1 MTTPSPGPADWEPLP
16 EPGPPLNPDAPPEP
30 APAPAPLSM
39 RDELLGPTN
48 RNDPWAHRRGEPRIF
63 AFFWTLFVLIAV
75 AGSLVWVARFAVVT
89 SGTYGPAGRI
99 MLMVVAVGATVLWP
113 MVRLSQ
119 ASPPRPVVGHI
130 AADAWIVLLPIQ
142 IVLWPLVFLANWPLN
157 VVGGV
162 AAVFVVWT
170 ALAGGVLAVALAG
183 RRVGEFGSQGLVW
196 RTIWMLILLVAVLSA
211 PALMLGCKSTGVA
224 VPDWLA
230 MLSPITSIGE
240 LTGRGM
246 SGPQHPVSGVQW
258 EFILGIGLLAVALW
272 LTAFVRDRLGLA
284 EERA

>member
-16 EPGPPLNPDAPPEP
+16 EPGPPLNPDAPLEP
-30 APAPAPLSM
+30 APPPAPLSM
-39 RDELLGPTN
+39 RDELLGPTD
-48 RNDPWAHRRGEPRIF
+48 RSDPWAHRRGEPRIF
-63 AFFWTLFVLIAV
+63 AFFWTLFILIAV
-75 AGSLVWVARFAVVT
+75 AGSLVWVARFAAVT

-162 AAVFVVWT
+162 ASVFVVWT
-170 ALAGGVLAVALAG
+170 ALAGGMLAIGLSG
-183 RRVGEFGSQGLVW
+183 RRIGEFGSVGLGW
-196 RTIWMLILLVAVLSA
+196 RTFWMLALLVAVLVAPLVQLGLRSA
-211 PALMLGCKSTGVA
+211 RVVP
-224 VPDWLA
+224 PDWLS

-246 SGPQHPVSGVQW
+246 SGPQHPVSAVQW
-258 EFILGIGLLAVALW
+258 EFIVGVGAIALGLW
-272 LTAFVRDRLGLA
+272 VTAFVRDRVGTA